1 MSIGKETVLADDD
14 FILSE
19 TDIKGNII
27 LVNEDFVRVSEFSQ
41 EELIGQPHNFIR
53 HPDMPRAAFKDL
65 WETIQAGKIWTGY
78 VKNRTKSNGYY
89 WVFATVSPF
98 HSCSGEAG
106 YLSCRKKASAEE
118 IARAEK
124 LYSTME

>member
-1 MSIGKETVLADDD
+1 MSVGKETVLADDD
-14 FILSE
+14 FIVSE
-19 TDIKGNII
+19 TDTKGNII
-27 LVNEDFVRVSEFSQ
+27 LVNEDFVRISEFGQ
-41 EELIGQPHNFIR
+41 EELIGKPHSFIR

-65 WETIQAGKIWTGY
+65 WQTIQSGKVWTGY

-98 HSCSGEAG
+98 KSCSGEAG

-118 IARAEK
+118 IARVEK